1 MKTNFGFIGLG
12 GRGQGMLR
20 EFLDVEGVRVTAVC
34 DIYEDRAQKG
44 KETVKEVSGVDADV
58 YLDYKELLKR
68 DDIKGVVI
76 CTTWITHAMIAV
88 DAMKAGK
95 HAAMEVGGAAS
106 VEECWQMV
114 RTSEETGKI
123 CMIIE
128 NCCYD
133 RNEMAVY
140 NMAKQ
145 GVFGEIVHI
154 EGGYRHDLR
163 SEICHGRENRHGRL
177 ANFMNRNGELY
188 PTHQLGP
195 AAKLIDINR
204 GNRFVSLCSMAS
216 KSRGLNEW
224 LRKNEVEGYD
234 ITEYPFAE
242 GDVVTTIIKCANG
255 ETILLNHDCSLPR
268 PYSRNYVVEGTK
280 GVYQETKEGKSDI
293 YLDKFGDEEP

>member
-195 AAKLIDINR
+195 AAKLIEINR
-204 GNRFVSLCSMAS
+204 GNRFV
-216 KSRGLNEW
+216 
-224 LRKNEVEGYD
+224 
-234 ITEYPFAE
+234 
-242 GDVVTTIIKCANG
+242 
-255 ETILLNHDCSLPR
+255 
-268 PYSRNYVVEGTK
+268 
-280 GVYQETKEGKSDI
+280 
-293 YLDKFGDEEP
+293 